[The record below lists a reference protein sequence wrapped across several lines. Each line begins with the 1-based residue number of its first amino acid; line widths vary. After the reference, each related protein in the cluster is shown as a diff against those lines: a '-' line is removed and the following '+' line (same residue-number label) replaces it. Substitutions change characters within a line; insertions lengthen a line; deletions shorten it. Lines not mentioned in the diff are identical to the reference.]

1 MLIIQLSRVDALVV
15 NELEARRDTDH
26 CGTQKIS
33 LPKADARTG
42 FRTSARRDGGHFLSG
57 EGLDSV
63 VPKGQGIVN
72 K

>member
-15 NELEARRDTDH
+15 NKLEARGDTDH

-33 LPKADARTG
+33 LPEADARTG
-42 FRTSARRDGGHFLSG
+42 FRTSALCDGGHFLSG
-57 EGLDSV
+57 EGFDSV
-63 VPKGQGIVN
+63 IPKGQGVVS